1 MCGIAGI
8 LGMGSNAREPSPQ
21 ELLRMV
27 GVLHHRGPDGYGI
40 YIDDHAG
47 LAHARLSII
56 DRAGGGQ
63 PLCNEDSS
71 IWVTFNGEIFNFIE
85 LRQEL
90 EALGHRFA
98 TRSDTE
104 TIVHAFEQWG
114 RDCFAKFNGQFA
126 IGLWDR
132 KARELWLARDQAG
145 ICPLFIARAPGC
157 LVFGSEAKAIFAS
170 GRIAAE
176 PDAMGLAQAFVLWA
190 AAAPTTCF
198 KGVECLAPGTCRRY
212 RLDGTQVEWSFAA
225 MDFHPDHHS
234 RATLA
239 SAAEELDDALTR
251 AIRLRLRADVPVG
264 AYLSGGL
271 DSSVIAKLCALANKA
286 PIETFSLRFDDT
298 KYDEGSAQ
306 KRVAAYLGTR
316 HHEIVVTPQHIQ
328 EHLPLVI
335 RHCETPLT
343 RAGPAPMFLLSGL
356 VRELGFRVVLTGEGA
371 DEMFGGY
378 DVFKEAKVRAFWARH
393 PKSTMR
399 PALLSRVHPYVAN
412 AASPDMWRAFFQ
424 RGLDQIN
431 DPFFS
436 HRPRWEN
443 TSWLLRF
450 LAPGVRESCAPQAM
464 IERAANRLP
473 HGWDHESVVSRAQT
487 IEAAV
492 FMSSYLLSSQGDRAL
507 MANSV
512 EGRFP
517 FLDPQVI
524 ALGRRLPDSLKLAG
538 LHEKIVLRTVAAKY
552 LPDEI
557 RARRKWPYR
566 APITSA
572 LFGPGAPE
580 YVRELLTPEALSRN
594 ALLDPKTASGLVQRG
609 LKATTLSEREEMG
622 MMGLLTLQLWDRS
635 FLRGS
640 ASGDPRIAATS
651 QPDQQPCVLQDNRTS
666 AAARNRL
673 ERIGPTHA

>member
-8 LGMGSNAREPSPQ
+8 LALGSNAREPSPA
-21 ELLRMV
+21 ELSRMV
-27 GVLHHRGPDGYGI
+27 GALHHRGPDGHGI
-40 YIDDHAG
+40 YIDDHVG

-63 PLCNEDSS
+63 PLSNEDSS

-85 LRQEL
+85 LRKEL
-90 EALGHRFA
+90 EGLGHRFA

-114 RDCFAKFNGQFA
+114 RDCFSKFNGQFA

-132 KARELWLARDQAG
+132 NTRELWLARDQAG
-145 ICPLFIARAPGC
+145 ICPLFIARAPGA
-157 LVFGSEAKAIFAS
+157 LIFGSEAKAIFAS
-170 GRIAAE
+170 GRVHAS
-176 PDAMGLAQAFVLWA
+176 PDAMGVAQAFMLWA

-198 KGVECLAPGTCRRY
+198 AGVECLAPGTARRY
-212 RLDGTQVEWSFAA
+212 RLDGTHTEWSFAS
-225 MDFHPDHHS
+225 MDFHPEPHS
-234 RATLA
+234 KATLA
-239 SAAEELDDALTR
+239 SAAEELDHALGH
-251 AIRLRLRADVPVG
+251 AIKLRLRADVPVG

-271 DSSVIAKLCALANKA
+271 DSSVIAKLCALKNKA
-286 PIETFSLRFDDT
+286 PIETFSLRFDDA

-306 KRVAAYLGTR
+306 RRVADYLGTR
-316 HHEIVVTPQHIQ
+316 HHEIVVTPKHIQ
-328 EHLPLVI
+328 EHLPRVI

-371 DEMFGGY
+371 DEVFGGY
-378 DVFKEAKVRAFWARH
+378 DVFKEAKVRAFWARR
-393 PKSTMR
+393 PDSTMR

-424 RGLDQIN
+424 RGLDN
-431 DPFFS
+431 VHDPFFA

-450 LAPGVRESCAPQAM
+450 LAPQVRDACTPQA
-464 IERAANRLP
+464 IIDRASRRLP
-473 HGWDHESVVSRAQT
+473 AGWDQESVVSRAQT
-487 IEAAV
+487 TEAAL

-517 FLDPQVI
+517 FLDPNVI
-524 ALGRRLPDSLKLAG
+524 ALGRRLPDTLKLAG
-538 LHEKIVLRTVAAKY
+538 LHEKIVLRSVAAKY
-552 LPDEI
+552 LPEEI

-572 LFGPGAPE
+572 LFGANAPE
-580 YVRELLTPEALSRN
+580 YVRELLSPEALAQNS
-594 ALLDPKTASGLVQRG
+594 LLDPKTASGLAQRG
-609 LKATTLSEREEMG
+609 LKATSLSEREEMG

-635 FLRGS
+635 FLRGGVS
-640 ASGDPRIAATS
+640 SEPGEAPTTHT
-651 QPDQQPCVLQDNRTS
+651 QQRPCVFQDNRS
-666 AAARNRL
+666 ATAARN
-673 ERIGPTHA
+673 AS

>member
-8 LGMGSNAREPSPQ
+8 LAFGGNPREPSPA
-21 ELLRMV
+21 ELSRMV
-27 GVLHHRGPDGYGI
+27 GVLHHRGPDGHGI
-40 YIDDHAG
+40 YIDDHVG

-85 LRQEL
+85 LRKEL

-104 TIVHAFEQWG
+104 TIVHSFEQWG
-114 RDCFAKFNGQFA
+114 RECFSKFNGQFA

-132 KARELWLARDQAG
+132 STRELWLARDQAG
-145 ICPLFIARAPGC
+145 ICPLFVARSNGA
-157 LVFGSEAKAIFAS
+157 LIFGSEAKAIFAS
-170 GRIAAE
+170 GRVQAS
-176 PDAMGLAQAFVLWA
+176 PDAMGVAQSFMLWA

-198 KGVECLAPGTCRRY
+198 AGVECLAPGTARRY
-212 RLDGTQVEWSFAA
+212 RLDGTHTEWSFAD
-225 MDFHPDHHS
+225 MNFHPEPDS
-234 RATLA
+234 RATLE
-239 SAAEELDDALTR
+239 SAAKELDHALGH
-251 AIRLRLRADVPVG
+251 AITLRLRADVPVG

-271 DSSVIAKLCALANKA
+271 DSSVIAKLCTLVNKA
-286 PIETFSLRFDDT
+286 PIETFSLRFDDAT
-298 KYDEGSAQ
+298 YDEGSAQ
-306 KRVAAYLGTR
+306 RLVADYLGTR
-316 HHEIVVTPQHIQ
+316 HHEIVVTPTHIQ
-328 EHLPLVI
+328 EHLPRVI

-378 DVFKEAKVRAFWARH
+378 DVFKEAKVRAFWARR
-393 PKSTMR
+393 PQSLMR

-412 AASPDMWRAFFQ
+412 ASSPEMWRAFFQ
-424 RGLDQIN
+424 RGLDN
-431 DPFFS
+431 VGDPFFS

-443 TSWLLRF
+443 ASWLLRF
-450 LAPGVRESCAPQAM
+450 LAPHVREACTPQA
-464 IERAANRLP
+464 IIDRASNRLP
-473 HGWDHESVVSRAQT
+473 AGWDLQSIVSRAQT
-487 IEAAV
+487 TEAAL

-517 FLDPQVI
+517 FLDPNVI

-538 LHEKIVLRTVAAKY
+538 LREKITLRKVAGKY
-552 LPDEI
+552 LPEVI

-572 LFGPGAPE
+572 LFGASAPE
-580 YVRELLTPEALSRN
+580 YVRELLSAEALAQNS
-594 ALLDPKTASGLVQRG
+594 LLDPMTASGLAQRG
-609 LKATTLSEREEMG
+609 LKAAVLSEREEMG

-640 ASGDPRIAATS
+640 VPSEPGTAPTS
-651 QPDQQPCVLQDNRTS
+651 DVQQRPCVFQDNRS
-666 AAARNRL
+666 ANATRNT
-673 ERIGPTHA
+673 P